1 MTGLNF
7 HPMPAVSPK
16 LPQRIGSYQILRLIA
31 TGGMGQVLLAHDE
44 GLDRPVAIKRLRPDA
59 RISEERRQRFR
70 REARLAAGLDHPAIV
85 RVYDLLHDDG
95 VECIVMEY
103 VEGST
108 VRKLVK
114 SGPIPIR
121 FVLEIG
127 MSISG
132 ALALAHENGI
142 VHRDLKSENILIMP
156 TGQPKVTDFG
166 IAKQL
171 LTDEGSL
178 TKSAVLLGTCRA
190 MAPEQALAKEV
201 DHRSDLFSFGI
212 LLYEML
218 AAQSPFE
225 DKNDLVT
232 LQRITTKPHPPL
244 RDFCPKA
251 PKALCTLV
259 DELLAKSPADRPQ
272 AAQDVISRLSA
283 IAIQAEEDDPTGS
296 KGFSGL
302 GAKIRRL
309 SQKIRG

>member
-1 MTGLNF
+1 MTALNF

-16 LPQRIGSYQILRLIA
+16 LPQRIGNYQILRLIA

-59 RISEERRQRFR
+59 RISDERRQRFR

-85 RVYDLLHDDG
+85 RVYDLLHEDG

-108 VRKLVK
+108 VRAVVK
-114 SGPIPIR
+114 RGPIPIR

-127 MSISG
+127 MAITG
-132 ALALAHENGI
+132 ALALAHESGI
-142 VHRDLKSENILIMP
+142 VHRDLKSENILIMS

-178 TKSAVLLGTCRA
+178 TKSAVLMGTCRA

-212 LLYEML
+212 LLFEML

-244 RDFCPKA
+244 RDFCAKA
-251 PKALCTLV
+251 PKSLCTLI
-259 DELLAKSPADRPQ
+259 DELLAKDPGERPQ
-272 AAQDVISRLSA
+272 TADDVMSRLSA
-283 IAIQAEEDDPTGS
+283 IALQAEADVTGS

-302 GAKIRRL
+302 GAKIRRF
-309 SQKIRG
+309 SKRIRG